1 MIEAPPL
8 LIALAAAFLF
18 AAGVATCVHAQAAA
32 AALRAKRARRGAL
45 HGLVAVLWPPAAACA
60 ILLTG
65 FDAYL
70 GALTYA
76 IGIVWLLVAYRQ
88 PPRGGR
94 AFPVLGLA
102 LFGLGFLWGVVPY
115 PAQAATSPPGVAP
128 PRGAATDVV
137 ELVDFSCPHCRAEA
151 QYIPQIARRV
161 AEEGGIFRI
170 APIGPQQ
177 DGVPAPAVSVYYAL
191 LTASRNSARAGI
203 AAAGALYRGYQA
215 QADLAGPQ
223 GVLSWLETQMGTIPQ
238 ARILRL
244 LDTQRPQ
251 RRFWKAVGLAKA
263 VSASLLP
270 VFIYLSV
277 GTGAVLGADQWRGD
291 AGSLAKRVFH
301 RLGE

>member
-8 LIALAAAFLF
+8 LIALTAAFLF
-18 AAGVATCVHAQAAA
+18 AAGVATCAHAQAAA

-60 ILLTG
+60 ILFTG

-76 IGIVWLLVAYRQ
+76 IGIVWLLVTYRQ
-88 PPRGGR
+88 PPCGGR
-94 AFPVLGLA
+94 VFPVLGLA
-102 LFGLGFLWGVVPY
+102 LFGIGFLWGLALY
-115 PAQAATSPPGVAP
+115 PAQAAAST
-128 PRGAATDVV
+128 RGAAIDVV

-191 LTASRNSARAGI
+191 LTASRNSTRTGI
-203 AAAGALYRGYQA
+203 AAAEALYRGYQA
-215 QADLAGPQ
+215 QADLAGAQ

-238 ARILRL
+238 ARILSL

-251 RRFWKAVGLAKA
+251 RRFWKAAGLARRA
-263 VSASLLP
+263 SVSLLP
-270 VFIYLSV
+270 AFVYLSAT
-277 GTGAVLGADQWRGD
+277 TGKVLGADQWRGD
-291 AGSLAKRVFH
+291 AGLLARRALH
-301 RLGE
+301 RLGD